1 MNAGVEI
8 ILERIKTHPEEFCNK
23 GGGKIVNGK
32 WSRVLENYGGHLEQ
46 EDIDAIN
53 NAIDKVQQDY
63 FTEEVMTIL
72 TDGRDSASDEGKFNP
87 YLAPSATRLVGTTLG
102 AYSNTAPIT
111 TGTWGA
117 SSIEQTLARLEEI
130 KKEYDKPKPK
140 RWWNKT
146 IPELLGKK

>member
-8 ILERIKTHPEEFCNK
+8 ILERIKTHPEEFANK
-23 GGGKIVNGK
+23 GGGRLTNGK

-46 EDIDAIN
+46 EEIDAIN
-53 NAIDKVQQDY
+53 NAIDKVNQDY

-72 TDGRDSASDEGKFNP
+72 VDGRDVASDEGKFNP
-87 YLAPSATRLVGTTLG
+87 YLAPNVTASGGMTLG

-111 TGTWGA
+111 TGTWGT

-130 KKEYDKPKPK
+130 KKEYDKPKKPK
-140 RWWNKT
+140 TLFGRLFNYQ
-146 IPELLGKK
+146 

>member
-8 ILERIKTHPEEFCNK
+8 ILERIKTHPEEFANK
-23 GGGKIVNGK
+23 GGGRLTNGK

-46 EDIDAIN
+46 EEIDAIN
-53 NAIDKVQQDY
+53 NAIDKVNQDY

-72 TDGRDSASDEGKFNP
+72 VDGRDVKSEDPKFNP
-87 YLAPSATRLVGTTLG
+87 YLANVTASGGITLG
-102 AYSNTAPIT
+102 ACSNTAPIT
-111 TGTWGA
+111 IGTWGT

-130 KKEYDKPKPK
+130 KKEYDKPKTK

-146 IPELLGKK
+146 IPELFGKK